1 MALPNSN
8 DLDGMDYAFQA
19 QPYIQVPAK
28 SAVVLTGMDYAC
40 CAQPFVSNPT
50 GGATYPYTLA
60 VSFITDHMH
69 LTWTEP

>member
-1 MALPNSN
+1 MTLPSAT
-8 DLDGMDYAFQA
+8 DLDGMDYAFQG
-19 QPYIQVPAK
+19 QPYVEVPTK
-28 SAVVLTGMDYAC
+28 SSVTLTGMDYAYQ
-40 CAQPFVSNPT
+40 AQPFVSNPS